1 MTSTDEIGQILE
13 KEYGKEPPNTPIIH
27 FYLRLGREVLGK
39 IDDSQFYSTL
49 DGVLKGASLY
59 GQPIIQPGWQGLVF
73 FKFHTSCSTNERDR
87 EAKLNEKVRMPL
99 ITKLNKEV
107 QATVPVHVLLS
118 RACLYTPSSRKTS
131 VTESNDG
138 VMAMIKKTYSHNPIN
153 APMDHFYL
161 FIQAIVGG
169 VWINVNDNA
178 FCILETLPGEWK
190 ILEPQSNWQGTFF
203 GFYPNL
209 STSERERE
217 ISIDNKVR
225 LPLISKLKEH
235 LRLAGSPTPVVQ
247 VIITRACL
255 YAL

>member
-1 MTSTDEIGQILE
+1 MIRSSLQPLMHGIL
-13 KEYGKEPPNTPIIH
+13 KE
-27 FYLRLGREVLGK
+27 
-39 IDDSQFYSTL
+39 
-49 DGVLKGASLY
+49 ASLY
-59 GQPIIQPGWQGLVF
+59 GQPILQPGWQVLVF

-87 EAKLNEKVRMPL
+87 EVELNEKVRKPL
-99 ITKLNKEV
+99 IWELSKLA
-107 QATVPVHVLLS
+107 QATVPIHVLLS
-118 RACLYTPSSRKTS
+118 RACLYTPSGRKTS

-138 VMAMIKKTYSHNPIN
+138 VMAMIKKTYSHHPIN

-235 LRLAGSPTPVVQ
+235 LSLAGSPTPVVQ